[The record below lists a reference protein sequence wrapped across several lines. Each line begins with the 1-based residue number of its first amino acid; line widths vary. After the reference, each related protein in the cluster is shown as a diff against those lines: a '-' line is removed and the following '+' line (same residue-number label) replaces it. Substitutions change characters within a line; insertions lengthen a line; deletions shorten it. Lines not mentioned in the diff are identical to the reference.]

1 MFDRFAW
8 SAEIL
13 ENPELT
19 SGDKAVAFALTLWM
33 DKTGALFPL
42 RKTIAERIHIST
54 RHLSR
59 NLKSLENHNHIVID
73 GQTITAVN
81 RTPMSG
87 HRTPMS
93 GHRTPMS
100 GHQTPPT
107 GHTRPVDRTPMSG
120 HRTPPTGH
128 TRPVDRTHM
137 SPQPDTHVRSTELTK
152 NQPTNH
158 KSSRS
163 SVDDQNSGARA
174 DAKIAQDTGEKKLQ
188 LLLDNFGHQVQRD
201 ECAKLLALA
210 DAETCEDEIIRIATK
225 LSRSSTGAL
234 LRTIRNDLRRKPDTN
249 NPTGRH
255 TVPGDSKRIRE
266 LEEEHR
272 NQPKWKL

>member
-73 GQTITAVN
+73 GQTITAVD
-81 RTPMSG
+81 RTHMSG
-87 HRTPMS
+87 HRT
-93 GHRTPMS
+93 H
-100 GHQTPPT
+100 
-107 GHTRPVDRTPMSG
+107 MSG

-174 DAKIAQDTGEKKLQ
+174 DAKIAQDTGERKLQ
-188 LLLDNFGHQVQRD
+188 ILLDNFGHQVQRD

-249 NPTGRH
+249 NRTGRH